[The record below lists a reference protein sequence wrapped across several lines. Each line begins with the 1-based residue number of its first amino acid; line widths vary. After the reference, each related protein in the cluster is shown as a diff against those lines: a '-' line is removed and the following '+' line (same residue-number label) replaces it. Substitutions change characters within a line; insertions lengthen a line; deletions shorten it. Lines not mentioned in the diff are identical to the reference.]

1 MTTQNLE
8 RQAPAGRPNG
18 RVPGEPPS
26 RNDDSSRRR
35 LAALALLAAL
45 LGAGILT
52 GVLFAAGSIGTT
64 TKVTNVTQQA
74 ASGGPA
80 SVAQLDAAT
89 IYRNAA
95 PGVVAITATGVNAG
109 PGEGRVTA
117 TGTGFEIDSRGDI
130 LTASHVVDGAS
141 SVTVRLQDGAT
152 RGVRLVGLDRSIDTA
167 VLRMDPSGLSLQP
180 LPLGSSKA
188 MAVGNPL
195 AVIGDP
201 FGFNRSL
208 STGVISGLD
217 RTIPAPNGSSVPNA
231 IQTDAAIDPGNS
243 GGPVLNAHGQAIGI
257 TDQIATGGSNVDS
270 STGVGFAIPIDPVE
284 SELSQLERGAHVS
297 HAFLGAGVAASPTQ
311 PGALVGNVA
320 PGSPAMRAG
329 LREGD
334 VITAV
339 GATAVRGPNGLV
351 TAISAHRPGAKV
363 TLTVQ
368 RRSNVV
374 KLTVTLGTQPS

>member
-1 MTTQNLE
+1 V
-8 RQAPAGRPNG
+8 G
-18 RVPGEPPS
+18 
-26 RNDDSSRRR
+26 
-35 LAALALLAAL
+35 LLAAL
-45 LGAGILT
+45 LGAGILAA
-52 GVLFAAGSIGTT
+52 VLFAAGSIGTT

-74 ASGGPA
+74 VSPGQASI
-80 SVAQLDAAT
+80 AQLDAT
-89 IYRNAA
+89 TVYRNAA
-95 PGVVAITATGVNAG
+95 PGVVAITSTGVSAG
-109 PGEGRVTA
+109 PGEGKVTA

-152 RGVRLVGLDRSIDTA
+152 RRVRLLGLDRSIDTA
-167 VLRMDPSGLSLQP
+167 VLQVDPSGLSLQP

-217 RTIPAPNGSSVPNA
+217 RTIPAPNGSSVANA

-243 GGPVLNAHGQAIGI
+243 GGPVLNAQGQAIGI

-334 VITAV
+334 VITSV
-339 GATAVRGPNGLV
+339 GATRVRGPNGLV
-351 TAISAHRPGAKV
+351 AAISAHRPGARV

-368 RRSNVV
+368 RGSNVL

>member
-1 MTTQNLE
+1 MATQKLDPQRPASTT
-8 RQAPAGRPNG
+8 NG
-18 RVPGEPPS
+18 RLAEESPRENGDPS
-26 RNDDSSRRR
+26 LRR
-35 LAALALLAAL
+35 LAVVGLVASV

-52 GVLFAAGSIGTT
+52 AVLFAAGSIGTT

-74 ASGGPA
+74 VSRGQASI
-80 SVAQLDAAT
+80 AQLDAT
-89 IYRNAA
+89 TVYRNAA
-95 PGVVAITATGVNAG
+95 PGVVAITSTGVSAG
-109 PGEGRVTA
+109 PGEGKVTA
-117 TGTGFEIDSRGDI
+117 TGTGFEIDARGDI

-141 SVTVRLQDGAT
+141 SVTVRLQNGAT
-152 RGVRLVGLDRSIDTA
+152 RRVRLLGLDRSIDTA
-167 VLRMDPSGLSLQP
+167 VLQVDSSGLSLQP
-180 LPLGSSKA
+180 LALGSSKA
-188 MAVGNPL
+188 MAVGNPI

-217 RTIPAPNGSSVPNA
+217 RTIPAPNGSSVANA

-243 GGPVLNAHGQAIGI
+243 GGPVLDAQGRAIGI

-270 STGVGFAIPIDPVE
+270 STGVGFAIPIDPIE

-320 PGSPAMRAG
+320 PGSPAMKAG

-339 GATAVRGPNGLV
+339 GASAVRGPNGLV
-351 TAISAHRPGAKV
+351 AAISAHRPGARV

-368 RRSNVV
+368 RGSNVV